1 MTYESTE
8 KLEEKNELTEEV
20 REEIRLIAERAEA
33 IIKAIEGEKKEFQ
46 TVDKDSF
53 YLSQIDFITQALKEL
68 ITIVK
73 NDQQIQS
80 IVQAHSNLNHEL
92 GNFEVYTKLPAKII
106 NLRNQFSNNEA
117 EILLKNFK
125 DKVSDFF
132 NYMSD
137 ISKNFDVFKY
147 NVTHANRYKEQRAA

>member
-8 KLEEKNELTEEV
+8 KLEEKNELTKEV
-20 REEIRLIAERAEA
+20 REEIRLITERAEA

-53 YLSQIDFITQALKEL
+53 YLNQIDFITQALKEL

-80 IVQAHSNLNHEL
+80 VIQAHSNLNHEI
-92 GNFEVYTKLPAKII
+92 GTFEVYSKLPSKII
-106 NLRNQFSNNEA
+106 NSRSQNRFNEA
-117 EILLKNFK
+117 EKLLRTFK

-132 NYMSD
+132 NYLSD

-147 NVTHANRYKEQRAA
+147 NVTHADRYKEQRAA